1 MQWDYFLKRN
11 LERLFRLLVITVI
24 IPAGISAPSAGQWG
38 RRKLGRDNIKQL
50 EEMGCD
56 TLKQRISETGRH
68 CDELKT
74 PLKYHNHGNHTH
86 VSAQTHLWRKDSLLT
101 LCFSL

>member
-1 MQWDYFLKRN
+1 
-11 LERLFRLLVITVI
+11 
-24 IPAGISAPSAGQWG
+24 
-38 RRKLGRDNIKQL
+38 
-50 EEMGCD
+50 MGCD

-74 PLKYHNHGNHTH
+74 PLKYHNYENHTH

-101 LCFSL
+101 LCFAL